1 MIRVDVHI
9 PKWDYLVH
17 CFFAVSEY
25 WVDTIME
32 ELFFL
37 RIDGINAKRAY
48 DNMSSGKLDT
58 GLCFANPE
66 HREAVI
72 VVAKASSASEFINS
86 VSHENHHL
94 ASYVAKQFGL
104 DPTGEEVAYFAGE
117 LMKEQFPYIKHLMC
131 DCCRRKLKYHE
142 RTHGED
148 HGFGISKSGEL
159 SPYYE

>member
-9 PKWDYLVH
+9 PDFEYDVH
-17 CFFAVSEY
+17 CFFSVTKY
-25 WVDTIME
+25 WVDEIMK

-37 RIDGINAKRAY
+37 DIDGRNAKRAY
-48 DNMSSGKLDT
+48 DNLSSGMLDT

-66 HREAVI
+66 ERAAVI
-72 VVAKASSASEFINS
+72 VVAKASSAAEFINS

-117 LMKEQFPYIKHLMC
+117 LIREQFPYIKHLMC
-131 DCCRRKLKYHE
+131 DCCRKKTYHE

-148 HGFGISKSGEL
+148 NGYGVLPNGKLMPFFE
-159 SPYYE
+159 

>member
-9 PKWDYLVH
+9 PKWGYEVS
-17 CFFAVSEY
+17 CFFAVTEY
-25 WVDTIME
+25 WVDDIME

-37 RIDGINAKRAY
+37 QIDAENAKRAY
-48 DNMSSGKLDT
+48 DNLTSGELNA
-58 GLCFANPE
+58 GLCFANP
-66 HREAVI
+66 RQRKAII

-94 ASYVAKQFGL
+94 ASYVAKQFDL
-104 DPTGEEVAYFAGE
+104 DPTGEGVAYFAGE

-131 DCCRRKLKYHE
+131 DCCRRKVYHE

-148 HGFGISKSGEL
+148 SGFGVYGQVL
-159 SPYYE
+159 TPYFE